1 VSCAGGVVA
10 DLVENVF
17 YKGQEVA
24 VALLGHAGGGG
35 YGCWHL
41 GHLLRNLGLEEEQDD
56 RAEVEGVG
64 RAHEPGDEP
73 GDADADDFVANSPG
87 LVVGPRGGRGKG
99 SRLKVEWTAWMAS
112 GWSGGRWRNAGLV

>member
-1 VSCAGGVVA
+1 MSR
-10 DLVENVF
+10 DLCWRGRCGPCRECLPRER
-17 YKGQEVA
+17 QEVA

-41 GHLLRNLGLEEEQDD
+41 GHLLRNLGLEGEQDD

-64 RAHEPGDEP
+64 HAYEAGDDDVE
-73 GDADADDFVANSPG
+73 DFVAESPG
-87 LVVGPRGGRGKG
+87 LVVSPRRGRGKG